1 MSLAS
6 RRQGFLTATTVG
18 TDFVGKVGG
27 ERDVDDLGCVL
38 ALNTIDQAPL
48 PKVASRPRSFLRI
61 SKSNGH
67 CGTGVSCDKSSFV
80 VLRLS
85 WLDGRRVSCFGVTKE
100 GGADDLLSHGD
111 DGGVMAEAGTDPW
124 LN

>member
-1 MSLAS
+1 MAS
-6 RRQGFLTATTVG
+6 RRQGFLTATTAGRDLVG
-18 TDFVGKVGG
+18 EVGG
-27 ERDVDDLGCVL
+27 VTRDVDVLGCVL
-38 ALNTIDQAPL
+38 ALNTMDQAPL

-67 CGTGVSCDKSSFV
+67 CGVEVSCDKSSFV

-85 WLDGRRVSCFGVTKE
+85 WLDGRRVSCVGVMRE

-111 DGGVMAEAGTDPW
+111 EGGVIAEAGTDPW